1 MQFFIPTIAYAE
13 EMLSIKQLM
22 FRISYYIINPLII
35 FGFVVAL
42 VYFVW
47 GIIDFLR
54 TRDKNA
60 IASNDGKQHML
71 WGTVGMIIMISSFAI
86 MRVLAGIVGAESN
99 ITDYLP

>member
-1 MQFFIPTIAYAE
+1 MQFLIPTIAYAD

-42 VYFVW
+42 VYFIW

-54 TRDKNA
+54 NRDQNA
-60 IASNDGKQHML
+60 EASNDGKQHML

-86 MRVLAGIVGAESN
+86 MRLLAGIVGADTD
-99 ITDYLP
+99 ITNYLP